1 MERYDLPDGWEWST
15 LGESCLV
22 NSRDPALKELPK
34 DTTVSFVPMAAV
46 DAEQGVIANPVD
58 RPFSEVRKGFT
69 PFSDGDVIFAKI
81 TPSMENGKAAIASEL
96 TNGFGFGSTEFHVMR
111 PKESVIIAEWVF
123 HFIRQRS
130 FRDEAKAS
138 FTGTAGQMRVPE
150 KFILDSDI
158 PLPPLPEQQRII
170 KKIESLFEQSRTARA
185 ALTRV
190 PALMSQFRRAVLASA
205 TTGRLTEEW
214 REIYPHVPEHRLV
227 SLREVAI
234 SFKYGTSSKSQKSG
248 EVPVLRMG
256 NIQDGKLDWN
266 DLVFTSDKNEI
277 EKYKLMTGDV
287 LFNRTNSP
295 ELVGKTAVYKGA
307 RPAIYAGYLIKVK
320 CSDALLPDYLNYCLN
335 SPAGRDWASQV
346 KSDGVS
352 QSNINAQKLADFEFD
367 LPPIEEQIEIVS
379 RVEKMFA
386 QADIIEQA
394 ASVSL
399 RRAAQVEQSILARAF
414 RGELG

>member
-1 MERYDLPDGWEWST
+1 MERYELPDGWDWVE
-15 LGESCLV
+15 LGELLLFVGSGV
-22 NSRDPALKELPK
+22 TPK
-34 DTTVSFVPMAAV
+34 GG
-46 DAEQGVIANPVD
+46 Q
-58 RPFSEVRKGFT
+58 
-69 PFSDGDVIFAKI
+69 KI
-81 TPSMENGKAAIASEL
+81 YKTSGIP
-96 TNGFGFGSTEFHVMR
+96 
-111 PKESVIIAEWVF
+111 
-123 HFIRQRS
+123 FIRSQNVYPDGLRLNEIVYISEQMHNSMARTHVKPTDVLLNITGASIGRS
-130 FRDEAKAS
+130 TVVPQAF
-138 FTGTAGQMRVPE
+138 GQANVNQHVCIIRPVPE
-150 KFILDSDI
+150 VDPWYLSQFLNSPIGQDQIMESQSGVTRQGLNYSQLRKIFF
-158 PLPPLPEQQRII
+158 PLAPLAVQQYLVT
-170 KKIESLFEQSRTARA
+170 KIESLFEQSRTART
-185 ALTRV
+185 ALTHV
-190 PALMSQFRRAVLASA
+190 PVLMAQFRRAVLDSA

-214 REIYPHVPEHRLV
+214 REIYHAPEHRLV

-256 NIQDGKLDWN
+256 NIQDRKLDWN
-266 DLVFTSDKNEI
+266 DLVFTSDKSEI
-277 EKYKLMTGDV
+277 EKYKLISGDV

-295 ELVGKTAVYKGA
+295 ELVGKTAVYKGE
-307 RPAIYAGYLIKVK
+307 RPAIYAGYLIKIR

-379 RVEKMFA
+379 RVEKMFT

-414 RGELG
+414 RGGLG